1 MITHDSTTHVNE
13 ECNST
18 HLVAFFL
25 SAHIAFLERV
35 RHLAHR
41 LKKHMLQ
48 FNLFESK
55 LSWNDHERR
64 QTEIITTRLY
74 LILLSVC
81 VIIASIY
88 TSSIFQT
95 RVFTVKYPS
104 QATFEELHSNQ
115 RWSPTLACP
124 CQNLSIPYNHFI
136 RIAPRFHQICS
147 SDFVISNS
155 QWVKLF
161 SQSLFN
167 HNYSYDDF
175 RLFVVPQ
182 FRALTSLCTIAN
194 ETVIEALSVF
204 ISNTLI
210 SAQAEP
216 IEIVQSQIS
225 SAVAQFK
232 LSTTEGFIIMFNH
245 VKDIVK
251 GNSLIS
257 STLSNWYLADMIV
270 SIRNSGEVDIL
281 PRSYGNNTCSCDTN
295 STCSTQ
301 ASIDEWL
308 IPGFRVGCYA
318 IESLL
323 QSTLECLYD
332 ATCISR
338 ITPNDPPSSMIFRP
352 LDSALSSPTVTIQ
365 SLLDA
370 LMIDE
375 WRLNIT
381 YDRYYTACAPAYC
394 TYSFI
399 MRFDSVYIFTTIMGL
414 SGGLTVVLKLTVP
427 FAVKIGR
434 YIARYRLRLRGI
446 QPLIT

>member
-1 MITHDSTTHVNE
+1 
-13 ECNST
+13 
-18 HLVAFFL
+18 
-25 SAHIAFLERV
+25 
-35 RHLAHR
+35 
-41 LKKHMLQ
+41 MLQ

-64 QTEIITTRLY
+64 QTEIITTRFY

-95 RVFTVKYPS
+95 RVFTVKDPS
-104 QATFEELHSNQ
+104 QATFDELHSNP
-115 RWSPTLACP
+115 RSSPSLACP
-124 CQNLSIPYNHFI
+124 CQNLSISYGRFI

-167 HNYSYDDF
+167 DSYSHDNYLRF
-175 RLFVVPQ
+175 MAPE

-194 ETVIEALSVF
+194 ETVTDALAVF
-204 ISNTLI
+204 MSNTLI
-210 SAQAEP
+210 SELAEP
-216 IEIVQSQIS
+216 IEFVQSQIT
-225 SAVAQFK
+225 SAVAQFQV
-232 LSTTEGFIIMFNH
+232 STTEAFIIMFNH
-245 VKDIVK
+245 VRDTVK
-251 GNSLIS
+251 GISLIS
-257 STLSNWYLADMIV
+257 STLSNWYLV
-270 SIRNSGEVDIL
+270 RSEESGQQSREISIL
-281 PRSYGNNTCSCDTN
+281 PRSYGNSSCSCDTN
-295 STCSTQ
+295 AACSSQ

-352 LDSALSSPTVTIQ
+352 LDSKLSSPTVTIQ

-375 WRLNIT
+375 WKLNIT
-381 YDRYYTACAPAYC
+381 YDHYYTACAPAYC

-414 SGGLTVVLKLTVP
+414 SGGLTIVLKLAVP
-427 FAVKIGR
+427 LVVTLGR

-446 QPLIT
+446 QPMVTLVTENMQKTSI